1 MIPFILLQK
10 VRSCVGN
17 FVTFSVDVYVA
28 GISICLISV
37 DAHLVKN
44 EVFFCQKFLK
54 KSEKTLNGLSIVD
67 CVYFEL

>member
-37 DAHLVKN
+37 DVHLVINEFFFAKN
-44 EVFFCQKFLK
+44 LK